1 MLSHTKIAMKKIA
14 SPPDR
19 GDQFRVE
26 LPGSYTADQI
36 VDNQPSGAHPLTSI
50 MERCGVI

>member
-36 VDNQPSGAHPLTSI
+36 VDNQPSGHI
-50 MERCGVI
+50 R